1 MNNVN
6 LEKRLGA
13 KIAYLRKTKRYSQ
26 EKLAEKSDIS
36 LVYIGDIERGDAN
49 PTLDKLKALANALE
63 VEVME
68 LFNFYFLIFFILVKI
83 LI

>member
-49 PTLDKLKALANALE
+49 LTLDKLKALANALE

-68 LFNFYFLIFFILVKI
+68 LFDFSF
-83 LI
+83 

>member
-63 VEVME
+63 VEVMV
-68 LFNFYFLIFFILVKI
+68 LFDFSF
-83 LI
+83 

>member
-49 PTLDKLKALANALE
+49 PTLDKLKALANDLE

-68 LFNFYFLIFFILVKI
+68 LFDFSF
-83 LI
+83 

>member
-26 EKLAEKSDIS
+26 EKLAEKSDIG

-68 LFNFYFLIFFILVKI
+68 LFDFSF
-83 LI
+83 

>member
-13 KIAYLRKTKRYSQ
+13 KIAYLRKTKRNSQ

-68 LFNFYFLIFFILVKI
+68 LFDFSF
-83 LI
+83 

>member
-68 LFNFYFLIFFILVKI
+68 FFDFSF
-83 LI
+83 

>member
-26 EKLAEKSDIS
+26 EKLVEKSDIS

-68 LFNFYFLIFFILVKI
+68 LFDFSF
-83 LI
+83 

>member
-1 MNNVN
+1 MNNLN

-13 KIAYLRKTKRYSQ
+13 KIAYLRKTIRFSQ

-68 LFNFYFLIFFILVKI
+68 LFDFSF
-83 LI
+83 

>member
-26 EKLAEKSDIS
+26 EK

-68 LFNFYFLIFFILVKI
+68 LFDFSF
-83 LI
+83 

>member
-36 LVYIGDIERGDAN
+36 LVYIEDIERGDAN

-68 LFNFYFLIFFILVKI
+68 LFDFSF
-83 LI
+83 

>member
-36 LVYIGDIERGDAN
+36 LVYIGDIERGGAN

-68 LFNFYFLIFFILVKI
+68 LFDFSF
-83 LI
+83 

>member
-49 PTLDKLKALANALE
+49 PTLDKLKARANALE

-68 LFNFYFLIFFILVKI
+68 LFDFSF
-83 LI
+83 

>member
-36 LVYIGDIERGDAN
+36 LVYI
-49 PTLDKLKALANALE
+49 
-63 VEVME
+63 
-68 LFNFYFLIFFILVKI
+68 
-83 LI
+83 

>member
-36 LVYIGDIERGDAN
+36 LVYIGDIEREDAN

-68 LFNFYFLIFFILVKI
+68 LFDFSF
-83 LI
+83 

>member
-36 LVYIGDIERGDAN
+36 IVYIGDIEQGDAN

-68 LFNFYFLIFFILVKI
+68 LFDFSF
-83 LI
+83 